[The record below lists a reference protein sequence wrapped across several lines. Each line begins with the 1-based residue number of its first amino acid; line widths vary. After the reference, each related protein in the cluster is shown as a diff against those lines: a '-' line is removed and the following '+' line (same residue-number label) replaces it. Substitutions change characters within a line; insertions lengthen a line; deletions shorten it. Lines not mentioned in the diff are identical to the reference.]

1 MQNHL
6 TVKLGARDITDLL
19 LLSAIW
25 GGSFLFQ
32 RIAAPVFGP
41 LFLVEMRLLC
51 GFVFLLPFF
60 LYRGKL
66 PVVRQHWKLIAF
78 ISLANMALPFSL
90 FSYAALHLGAGFSSI
105 LNATVPFFTGI
116 LAFLMFRQRLLSAQI
131 IGLVLGFSGV
141 VVLVLDPQS
150 ATPAL
155 GNLLAIAAGLVASAS
170 YGLAANLTSHRLR
183 GVSGLAVTGGSLFFG
198 SLYLAPLAVWKQP
211 ETVPTGWIWLSVIG
225 LGVVCTGLAYILFYR
240 LIDRI
245 GSYRAV
251 TVTFLVPLFSILW
264 GSLFLGEQVTAFM
277 LFGCL
282 LVLLGVAM
290 TTGTLQTLRR
300 RLKQPAVTPDA

>member
-1 MQNHL
+1 MTSYL
-6 TVKLGARDITDLL
+6 TVRLGPRDIFDLL

-41 LFLVEMRLLC
+41 IFLVEMRLLC
-51 GFVFLLPFF
+51 ALLFLLPFF
-60 LYRGKL
+60 LYMGKL
-66 PVVRQHWKLIAF
+66 SAARQHWKLIAF
-78 ISLANMALPFSL
+78 ISLANMAIPFCL
-90 FSYAALHLGAGFSSI
+90 FSYAALHISAGFASI

-116 LAFLMFRQRLLSAQI
+116 LAFLIYRQRLALAAVL
-131 IGLVLGFSGV
+131 GLVLGFSGV

-155 GNLLAIAAGLVASAS
+155 NNLLAIGAGLFASAC
-170 YGLAANLTSHRLR
+170 YGLAANITAHRLR
-183 GVSGLAVTGGSLFFG
+183 GVSGLAITGGSLFFG
-198 SLYLAPLAVWKQP
+198 SLFLAPLAVWQRP
-211 ETVPTGWIWLSVIG
+211 DVMPTGSIWFSVLG
-225 LGVVCTGLAYILFYR
+225 LGVVCTGLAYVLFYR
-240 LIDRI
+240 LIERI

-264 GSLFLGEQVTAFM
+264 GSLFLGEAVTLFM

-282 LVLLGVAM
+282 LVLFGVGL
-290 TTGTLQTLRR
+290 TTGTNPLVWLRR
-300 RLKQPAVTPDA
+300 PRPDVAPEI